1 MMLFFGSEWLTAALD
16 VVAAAFEAV
25 EPPEEETVPVMMLLP
40 LEPVAVAMVAE
51 PVEFPELEVVM
62 AVYSVVVNEQ
72 DRTRSFASSYS

>member
-1 MMLFFGSEWLTAALD
+1 MLFFESEWLAAAFD

-25 EPPEEETVPVMMLLP
+25 EPPEEDALPVMMLLL
-40 LEPVAVAMVAE
+40 LEPVAVAMLAK
-51 PVEFPELEVVM
+51 PVKFPDPEVVM